1 MNEAEIAHKILNRRN
16 SLSQVVMMG
25 EMQQV
30 LGAEGY
36 TFALEHRWLEPDWNT
51 GELTV
56 TQQESGLQEMR
67 KLAAG
72 VKVQPVAESVTHNV
86 YRMFSNNRPRIITQT
101 SEGLFESDETQIG
114 DEVTVAED
122 GKPFTAV
129 VKSKNPDG
137 TYVLSFGSEK
147 PRTERPYKQ
156 DEIRKNGDAPSG
168 GSSSAPAAGKAPA
181 VQPQQHVQQN
191 P

>member
-1 MNEAEIAHKILNRRN
+1 MNEAAVAHKILNRRN
-16 SLSQVVMMG
+16 SLSPIILVG

-36 TFALEHRWLEPDWNT
+36 TMALERRWLEADWNT
-51 GELTV
+51 GELTI
-56 TQQESGLQEMR
+56 TNQEFALQEMK
-67 KLAAG
+67 KLSAE
-72 VKVQPVAESVTHNV
+72 VKTEPVAESVKHNV
-86 YRMFSNNRPRIITQT
+86 YRMFSNNRTKIVTQT

-137 TYVLSFGSEK
+137 TYVLSFGSDK
-147 PRTERPYKQ
+147 PRAERPYKQ
-156 DEIRKNGDAPSG
+156 EEIRKNGDTQSG
-168 GSSSAPAAGKAPA
+168 GSSAPAAGKAPA

>member
-16 SLSQVVMMG
+16 SLSQVVMVG

-30 LGAEGY
+30 LGSEGY
-36 TFALEHRWLEPDWNT
+36 TLALDRRWLEPDWNT

-67 KLAAG
+67 KLSAG
-72 VKVQPVAESVTHNV
+72 VKVAPVAESVTHNV
-86 YRMFSNNRPRIITQT
+86 YRMFTNNHPKIITQT

-122 GKPFTAV
+122 GKPFNAV

-137 TYVLSFGSEK
+137 TYVLSFGTDK

-156 DEIRKNGDAPSG
+156 DEIRKNGDSNPGSG
-168 GSSSAPAAGKAPA
+168 SAPAAGKAPA